1 MAKRRI
7 VLIASSLLFL
17 AGAGSVGL
25 ALGAGAEA
33 IVSQRDRAFSPNAV
47 ELALGDTLSIRNDD
61 QFVHDVLVNS
71 QNFSFDSGEQGIGQN
86 VQIKFPTAGHY
97 RVTCAIHPKMRLE
110 VEVK

>member
-1 MAKRRI
+1 MANHRI
-7 VLIASSLLFL
+7 ILTASSLLFL
-17 AGAGSVGL
+17 AGVGRVGF
-25 ALGAGAEA
+25 ALGAEA
-33 IVSQRDRAFSPNAV
+33 IVSQKDRAFSPNAV
-47 ELALGDTLSIRNDD
+47 ELALGDTLSIHNDD

-71 QNFSFDSGEQGIGQN
+71 QNFSFDSGEQGVGEN

>member
-7 VLIASSLLFL
+7 ILTAWSLLFV
-17 AGAGSVGL
+17 AGALRVGF
-25 ALGAGAEA
+25 ALGAEV
-33 IVSQRDRAFSPNAV
+33 IVSQKDRAFSPNAV
-47 ELALGDTLSIRNDD
+47 ELALGQTLSIHNDD

-71 QNFSFDSGEQGIGQN
+71 DNFSFDSGEQGIGEN

-110 VEVK
+110 VAVK

>member
-7 VLIASSLLFL
+7 ILAALSLLFL
-17 AGAGSVGL
+17 AGAVRVGF
-25 ALGAGAEA
+25 ALGVEV
-33 IVSQRDRAFSPNAV
+33 IVSQKDRAFSPNAV
-47 ELALGDTLSIRNDD
+47 ELALGDTLSIHNDD
-61 QFVHDVLVNS
+61 QFVHDVLVDS

-86 VQIKFPTAGHY
+86 VQIKFPAAGHY

>member
-7 VLIASSLLFL
+7 ILIASSLLFL
-17 AGAGSVGL
+17 AGAVRVGF
-25 ALGAGAEA
+25 ALGAEV
-33 IVSQRDRAFSPNAV
+33 IVSQKDRAFSPNAV
-47 ELALGDTLSIRNDD
+47 ELALGDTLSIHNDD

-71 QNFSFDSGEQGIGQN
+71 ENFSFDSGEQGIGQN

>member
-7 VLIASSLLFL
+7 ILTASSLLFV
-17 AGAGSVGL
+17 AGAVRVGF
-25 ALGAGAEA
+25 ALGVEV
-33 IVSQRDRAFSPNAV
+33 IVSQKERAFSPNAV
-47 ELALGDTLSIRNDD
+47 ELALGQTLSIHNDD

-71 QNFSFDSGEQGIGQN
+71 ENFSFDSGEQGIGQN
-86 VQIKFPTAGHY
+86 VEIKFPAAGHY

>member
-7 VLIASSLLFL
+7 ILAALSLLFL
-17 AGAGSVGL
+17 AGAVRVGFS
-25 ALGAGAEA
+25 LGVEV
-33 IVSQRDRAFSPNAV
+33 IVSQKDRAFSPNAV
-47 ELALGDTLSIRNDD
+47 ELALDQTLSIHNDD

-86 VQIKFPTAGHY
+86 VEIKFPAAGHY

>member
-7 VLIASSLLFL
+7 ILAGLSLLFL
-17 AGAGSVGL
+17 AGAVRVGF
-25 ALGAGAEA
+25 ALGVEV
-33 IVSQRDRAFSPNAV
+33 IVSQKNRAFSPNAV
-47 ELALGDTLSIRNDD
+47 ELALGDTLSIHNDD

-71 QNFSFDSGEQGIGQN
+71 QNFSFDSGEQGVGQN

-110 VEVK
+110 VDVK

>member
-7 VLIASSLLFL
+7 ILAALSLLFL
-17 AGAGSVGL
+17 AGAVGVGF
-25 ALGAGAEA
+25 ALGPEV
-33 IVSQRDRAFSPNAV
+33 IVSQKDRAFWPNTV
-47 ELALGDTLSIRNDD
+47 ELALGQTLSIHNDD

-86 VQIKFPTAGHY
+86 VEIKFPAAGHY

>member
-7 VLIASSLLFL
+7 ILTASILLFL
-17 AGAGSVGL
+17 AVAVRVGF
-25 ALGAGAEA
+25 ALGTEV
-33 IVSQRDRAFSPNAV
+33 IVSQKDRAFSPNAV
-47 ELALGDTLSIRNDD
+47 ELALGQTLSIHNDD

-71 QNFSFDSGEQGIGQN
+71 ENFSFDSGEQAIGQN
-86 VQIKFPTAGHY
+86 VQIKFPAAGHY

>member
-7 VLIASSLLFL
+7 ILTASSLLFL
-17 AGAGSVGL
+17 AGAVRVGF
-25 ALGAGAEA
+25 ALGAEA
-33 IVSQRDRAFSPNAV
+33 TVSQRDRMFLPNAV

-71 QNFSFDSGEQGIGQN
+71 QDFSFDSGEQGIGQS
-86 VQIKFPTAGHY
+86 VQIKFPKTGHY

>member
-7 VLIASSLLFL
+7 ILTASSLLFL
-17 AGAGSVGL
+17 AGAVRVGF
-25 ALGAGAEA
+25 ALGAVAT
-33 IVSQRDRAFSPNAV
+33 VSQRDRMFLPNAV

-71 QNFSFDSGEQGIGQN
+71 QDFSFDSGEQGIGQN

>member
-7 VLIASSLLFL
+7 ILTASSLLFL
-17 AGAGSVGL
+17 ACAVRVGF
-25 ALGAGAEA
+25 ALGAVAT
-33 IVSQRDRAFSPNAV
+33 VSQRDRMFLPNAV

-71 QNFSFDSGEQGIGQN
+71 QDFSFDSGEQGIGQN

>member
-7 VLIASSLLFL
+7 ILTALSLLSL
-17 AGAGSVGL
+17 AGAVRVGF
-25 ALGAGAEA
+25 ALGVEV
-33 IVSQRDRAFSPNAV
+33 IVSQKDRAFSPNAV
-47 ELALGDTLSIRNDD
+47 ELALGDTLSIHNDD

-86 VQIKFPTAGHY
+86 VQIKFPAAGHY

>member
-7 VLIASSLLFL
+7 ILTASSLLFV
-17 AGAGSVGL
+17 AGAVRVGF
-25 ALGAGAEA
+25 ALGVEV
-33 IVSQRDRAFSPNAV
+33 IVSQKERAFSPNAV
-47 ELALGDTLSIRNDD
+47 ELALGQTLSIHNDD

-71 QNFSFDSGEQGIGQN
+71 ENFSFDFGEQGIGQN
-86 VQIKFPTAGHY
+86 VEIKFPAAGHY

>member
-7 VLIASSLLFL
+7 KLAGLSLLFL
-17 AGAGSVGL
+17 AGAVRVGF
-25 ALGAGAEA
+25 ALGTEV
-33 IVSQRDRAFSPNAV
+33 IVSQKDRAFSPNAV
-47 ELALGDTLSIRNDD
+47 ELALGDTLSIHNDD

-86 VQIKFPTAGHY
+86 VQIKFPAAGHY

>member
-7 VLIASSLLFL
+7 ILIASSLLFL
-17 AGAGSVGL
+17 AGAVRVF
-25 ALGAGAEA
+25 ALGAEV
-33 IVSQRDRAFSPNAV
+33 IVSQKDRAFSPNAV
-47 ELALGDTLSIRNDD
+47 ELALGDTLSIHNDD

-71 QNFSFDSGEQGIGQN
+71 ENFSFDSGEQGIGQN

>member
-7 VLIASSLLFL
+7 ILAALSLLFL
-17 AGAGSVGL
+17 AGAVRVGF
-25 ALGAGAEA
+25 ALGTEV
-33 IVSQRDRAFSPNAV
+33 IVSQKDRAFSPNAV
-47 ELALGDTLSIRNDD
+47 ELALGDTLSIHNDD
-61 QFVHDVLVNS
+61 QFVHDVLVSS
-71 QNFSFDSGEQGIGQN
+71 QNFSFDSGEQGVGQN

>member
-7 VLIASSLLFL
+7 ILTASSLLFV
-17 AGAGSVGL
+17 AGAVRVGF
-25 ALGAGAEA
+25 ALGVEV
-33 IVSQRDRAFSPNAV
+33 IVSQKERAFSPNAV
-47 ELALGDTLSIRNDD
+47 ELALGQTLSIHNDD

-71 QNFSFDSGEQGIGQN
+71 ENFSFNSGEQGIGQN
-86 VQIKFPTAGHY
+86 VEIKFPAAGHY

>member
-1 MAKRRI
+1 MAKGRI
-7 VLIASSLLFL
+7 ILTASSLLFL
-17 AGAGSVGL
+17 AGAGGVGF

-33 IVSQRDRAFSPNAV
+33 IVSQKDRAFSPNAV
-47 ELALGDTLSIRNDD
+47 ELALSDTLIIHNDD

-71 QNFSFDSGEQGIGQN
+71 PNFSFDSGEQGIGQN
-86 VQIKFPTAGHY
+86 VQIKFPAAGHY

>member
-7 VLIASSLLFL
+7 ILTASSLLFL
-17 AGAGSVGL
+17 AGAVQVGF
-25 ALGAGAEA
+25 ALGTEV
-33 IVSQRDRAFSPNAV
+33 IVSQKNRAFLPNAV
-47 ELALGDTLSIRNDD
+47 ELALGDTLSIHNDD

-71 QNFSFDSGEQGIGQN
+71 QNFNFDSGEQGIGEN

>member
-7 VLIASSLLFL
+7 ILTASILLFL
-17 AGAGSVGL
+17 AGAGPIGF
-25 ALGAGAEA
+25 ALGAGTEA
-33 IVSQRDRAFSPNAV
+33 IVSQKDRAFSPNSV
-47 ELALGDTLSIRNDD
+47 ELALGDTLSIHNDD

-71 QNFSFDSGEQGIGQN
+71 QNFTFDSGEQGVGQT

-110 VEVK
+110 VEVQ

>member
-7 VLIASSLLFL
+7 ILTASSLLFL
-17 AGAGSVGL
+17 AGAVRVGF
-25 ALGAGAEA
+25 ALGTEV
-33 IVSQRDRAFSPNAV
+33 IVSQKDRAFAPNAV
-47 ELALGDTLSIRNDD
+47 ELALGDTLSIHNDD

-86 VQIKFPTAGHY
+86 VQIKFPAAGHY

>member
-1 MAKRRI
+1 MAKRHI
-7 VLIASSLLFL
+7 ILTASSLLFL
-17 AGAGSVGL
+17 AGVGRVGF

-33 IVSQRDRAFSPNAV
+33 IVSQKDRAFSPNIV
-47 ELALGDTLSIRNDD
+47 ELSLGDTLTIHNDD
-61 QFVHDVLVNS
+61 QFVHDVLVDGPA
-71 QNFSFDSGEQGIGQN
+71 FSFDSGEQGVGQN

>member
-7 VLIASSLLFL
+7 ILTASILLFL
-17 AGAGSVGL
+17 AVAVRVGF
-25 ALGAGAEA
+25 ALGTEV
-33 IVSQRDRAFSPNAV
+33 IVSQKDRAFSPNAV
-47 ELALGDTLSIRNDD
+47 ELALGDTLSIHNDD
-61 QFVHDVLVNS
+61 QFVHDVLVDS

-86 VQIKFPTAGHY
+86 VQVKFPTAGHY